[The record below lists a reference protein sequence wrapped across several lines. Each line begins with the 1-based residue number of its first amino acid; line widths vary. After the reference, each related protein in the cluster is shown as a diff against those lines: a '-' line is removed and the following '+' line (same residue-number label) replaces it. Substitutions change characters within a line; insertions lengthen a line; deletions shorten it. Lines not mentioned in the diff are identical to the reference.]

1 MNPTQPA
8 VQDLSK
14 EQSLAEVAGIWD
26 FDYTSINDITE
37 LLKENGLYM
46 TKKFGQNFLISD
58 SALDKIR
65 DFALCKAGM
74 KVWEV
79 GPGLGAL
86 TSKLLK
92 SGARVTAFEIDRG
105 FCRILKEKAFGSCP
119 SFTLVEG
126 DALKNWHE
134 VYEKEGAP
142 DVICANLPYNVGS
155 VFIADLIENRCL
167 PPLMVYTLQT
177 EVVKRICAKKGDED
191 YSGFSV
197 LTSID
202 YENKEVLKLSNRCFW
217 PVPNVGS
224 SVVRM
229 VRREK
234 SLVEEEIA
242 EAFIK
247 TSRLLFSQRRKTVKN
262 NLRSSGVL
270 TSDEVVNALEKA
282 SIDENERAENLEISQ
297 IAALTK
303 VLYSRLP

>member
-1 MNPTQPA
+1 M
-8 VQDLSK
+8 
-14 EQSLAEVAGIWD
+14 AEIWD
-26 FDYTSINDITE
+26 FDYTSINDITG

-58 SALDKIR
+58 SALNKIR
-65 DFALCKAGM
+65 DFAKCAEGVR
-74 KVWEV
+74 VWEV

-86 TSKLLK
+86 TAKMLQ

-105 FCRILKEKAFGSCP
+105 FCRILREKAFVNNSR
-119 SFTLVEG
+119 FTLVEG
-126 DALKNWHE
+126 DALKNWKT
-134 VYEKEGAP
+134 VWQTEGTP
-142 DVICANLPYNVGS
+142 DVICSNLPYNVGS

-177 EVVKRICAKKGDED
+177 EVVKRICADTGDPD

-224 SVVRM
+224 SVVLMKKRPQSQ
-229 VRREK
+229 VPD
-234 SLVEEEIA
+234 EIA
-242 EAFIK
+242 VPFIR
-247 TSRLLFSQRRKTVKN
+247 TVRALFSQRRKTVRN
-262 NLRSSGVL
+262 NLK
-270 TSDEVVNALEKA
+270 TAFAPEVIEKA
-282 SIDENERAENLEISQ
+282 LNEADISENERAENLSVSQ

-303 VLYSRLP
+303 ALYSR